1 MACVFASCFACCLLE
16 ESGFFI
22 NSNDAVFF
30 FRKNNS
36 IISGL
41 DIFIKIIEKKYEK
54 ELAHLKIFDR
64 IATTLREQAD
74 LAQLVEQLT
83 CNQ

>member
-1 MACVFASCFACCLLE
+1 MFDGICENNAKKTEKGLAS
-16 ESGFFI
+16 
-22 NSNDAVFF
+22 V
-30 FRKNNS
+30 
-36 IISGL
+36 
-41 DIFIKIIEKKYEK
+41 
-54 ELAHLKIFDR
+54 KIFDR

>member
-1 MACVFASCFACCLLE
+1 MLDGSH
-16 ESGFFI
+16 
-22 NSNDAVFF
+22 
-30 FRKNNS
+30 KNNA
-36 IISGL
+36 
-41 DIFIKIIEKKYEK
+41 KKTEK
-54 ELAHLKIFDR
+54 ELASVKIFDR

>member
-16 ESGFFI
+16 EGGSFI

-30 FRKNNS
+30 FRKNDS

-41 DIFIKIIEKKYEK
+41 DIFIKIIEKKMK
-54 ELAHLKIFDR
+54 KSLR
-64 IATTLREQAD
+64 ISKYLIE
-74 LAQLVEQLT
+74 
-83 CNQ
+83 

>member
-1 MACVFASCFACCLLE
+1 MYTVDTSKTVIFIIKKLQYNQLLE
-16 ESGFFI
+16 DYYE
-22 NSNDAVFF
+22 NN
-30 FRKNNS
+30 RKKDKK
-36 IISGL
+36 GL
-41 DIFIKIIEKKYEK
+41 ASFKK
-54 ELAHLKIFDR
+54 FDR

>member
-1 MACVFASCFACCLLE
+1 MFD
-16 ESGFFI
+16 GFYE
-22 NSNDAVFF
+22 NNAK
-30 FRKNNS
+30 KN
-36 IISGL
+36 
-41 DIFIKIIEKKYEK
+41 KK
-54 ELAHLKIFDR
+54 ELASIKIFAR

>member
-1 MACVFASCFACCLLE
+1 MFDGYYE
-16 ESGFFI
+16 
-22 NSNDAVFF
+22 
-30 FRKNNS
+30 NNA
-36 IISGL
+36 
-41 DIFIKIIEKKYEK
+41 KKTKK
-54 ELAHLKIFDR
+54 ELASIKIFDR

>member
-1 MACVFASCFACCLLE
+1 VFDSFYENKAKKTEKGLAS
-16 ESGFFI
+16 S
-22 NSNDAVFF
+22 
-30 FRKNNS
+30 
-36 IISGL
+36 
-41 DIFIKIIEKKYEK
+41 
-54 ELAHLKIFDR
+54 KIFDR